1 MSTMK
6 VAVSGVGGA
15 VGQGVMKCLSI
26 SELPVEIYPVDIQ
39 PLSAGLFRGVE
50 GFVLPKPELHGGLK
64 EWEHCMVQHGIEAL
78 IPGSDYDLIPLA
90 TVRDDWEAK
99 GICKV
104 LVSDL
109 ELVQT
114 CRDKALTCQRLEK
127 EGIPVPKSAW
137 ELSLKDAI
145 SWAKSTG
152 YPVVIKPRGGSA
164 SQNVQI
170 VQDEEEFKFFFKR
183 TPMPVLQEYL
193 SSCGNREEFTC
204 AVFVTK
210 EGLPIGTFM
219 ARRELSHGTT
229 YRAEA
234 GFWPE
239 IEELL
244 LAIGTALRPRGPLNV
259 QLRVTDKGPIPF
271 ELNVRCSG
279 TSPIRA
285 YFGYNEPEMLLRH
298 YIMNEQL
305 ESVKPKAGY
314 AFRYWNEVFLEGVT
328 YADLVEGQKSVK
340 GTVLPWL

>member
-164 SQNVQI
+164 SQNGCQ
-170 VQDEEEFKFFFKR
+170 
-183 TPMPVLQEYL
+183 
-193 SSCGNREEFTC
+193 S
-204 AVFVTK
+204 
-210 EGLPIGTFM
+210 
-219 ARRELSHGTT
+219 
-229 YRAEA
+229 
-234 GFWPE
+234 
-239 IEELL
+239 ELL
-244 LAIGTALRPRGPLNV
+244 WLVVSCRMELLTEPKLASGRRSKNFSWPL
-259 QLRVTDKGPIPF
+259 
-271 ELNVRCSG
+271 
-279 TSPIRA
+279 
-285 YFGYNEPEMLLRH
+285 
-298 YIMNEQL
+298 EQL
-305 ESVKPKAGY
+305 FDRGDHSMFNSV
-314 AFRYWNEVFLEGVT
+314 
-328 YADLVEGQKSVK
+328 
-340 GTVLPWL
+340 